1 MQLLKKRILA
11 LPNRAEAYELL
22 KAFESLFNTQCLT
35 AANFVTGAGATI
47 ATGNAINA
55 VVVGVLGAKAS
66 GSTFAMT
73 GPSIPNSGANCQAW
87 IFAMDAAGNSFTF
100 PGVPAASIAL
110 VTLPTVPELAP
121 TAPFMPLVV
130 VGSAIMVNTSTGAF
144 VPGTTATNT
153 ASLGLTLNSTVGPFF
168 PIQVL

>member
-11 LPNRAEAYELL
+11 LPNRAEAYELM

-55 VVVGVLGAKAS
+55 VVVGVLAAKAS
-66 GSTFAMT
+66 GSTFAINGPTISGT
-73 GPSIPNSGANCQAW
+73 GAICQVW
-87 IFAMDAAGNSFTF
+87 IFAMDSAGNSFTF
-100 PGVPAASIAL
+100 PGVPAATLAL

-121 TAPFMPLVV
+121 SAPFMPLVV
-130 VGSAIMVNTSTGAF
+130 IGSATMANASGSAF

-153 ASLGLTLNSTVGPFF
+153 AALGLTLNSTVGPFF